1 MAMKISSPGR
11 SKSANKG
18 NDVNNMVRPR
28 EF

>member
-1 MAMKISSPGR
+1 MKISSPGR